1 MSSSGVTVERLAE
14 GAVWRVRLATPRANI
29 LDEAKVGELRRLL
42 ASARSENDVKAILLE
57 GEGEHFSFGA
67 SVEEHLPGRVES
79 MIRAFHGLVRE
90 LVAGDVV
97 WLAAVRGQCL
107 GGALE
112 LVSVCHRVFATPEA
126 RLGQP
131 EIALAVF
138 PPVASVV
145 LAERVGR
152 GAAEGL
158 CLSGE
163 SVSGREAARIGLVD
177 ELAEDPPEAALA
189 WARRCLLPRSAA
201 ALRLAVRA
209 VRAPLARRIDEDLR
223 TVERLYLE
231 ELMATRDAVEGLEA
245 FLEKRP
251 PSWEDR

>member
-1 MSSSGVTVERLAE
+1 MSGTGVTVERLE
-14 GAVWRVRLATPRANI
+14 GGALWRVRLATPRANV
-29 LDEAKVGELRRLL
+29 LDEAKVAELR
-42 ASARSENDVKAILLE
+42 AIQARAREERTLKAILLE
-57 GEGEHFSFGA
+57 GAGEHFSFGA
-67 SVEEHLPGRVES
+67 SVEEHLPGRFES
-79 MIRAFHGLVRE
+79 MIRSFHALVRE

-112 LVSVCHRVFATPEA
+112 LVSICHRVFATPEA

-145 LAERVGR
+145 LPERVGR

-163 SVSGREAARIGLVD
+163 SVSGQEAARIGLVD
-177 ELAEDPPEAALA
+177 ELAEDPAEAALA

-209 VRAPLARRIDEDLR
+209 VRAPLVRRLTADLAA
-223 TVERLYLE
+223 VEALYLD
-231 ELMATRDAVEGLEA
+231 ELMATRDAVEGLTA